1 MPYIYLI
8 IAISTE
14 VIGSAFL
21 KSSEGFSKFIPSLGT
36 IISFGICF
44 YFLSNNRSL
53 NNYFQRTNKSNNY
66 SIYSFNHSRR
76 SFVKHFRNIA
86 LIALFQLLY

>member
-21 KSSEGFSKFIPSLGT
+21 
-36 IISFGICF
+36 
-44 YFLSNNRSL
+44 
-53 NNYFQRTNKSNNY
+53 
-66 SIYSFNHSRR
+66 
-76 SFVKHFRNIA
+76 
-86 LIALFQLLY
+86 

>member
-14 VIGSAFL
+14 VIGSAF

-44 YFLSNNRSL
+44 YF
-53 NNYFQRTNKSNNY
+53 
-66 SIYSFNHSRR
+66 
-76 SFVKHFRNIA
+76 
-86 LIALFQLLY
+86 